1 MAMTDV
7 VELTIAEAAA
17 ALAAGELSA
26 RALVEATL
34 ARIEETEPYLHAY
47 ASVEAEAALAAADVA
62 DGELA
67 AGRGR
72 GPLHGI
78 PISLKDIVYAE
89 GTLCEAGS
97 KAMIGYP
104 SPYDA
109 TVAARLRQAGAITV
123 GKVVTHEFATGRNEP
138 PTCNP
143 WAPDGYYAG
152 SSSVGSAVSVA
163 ARSSFA
169 SIGTDTGGSVRFP
182 ATINGV
188 VGLKPTY
195 GRISKHG
202 VIPLGFSL
210 DHVGT
215 LTRTAED
222 AAIVLAATAGF
233 DPADP
238 ASIDEPVEDYVARL
252 SDGVEGLRIGVEREY
267 YLFEHLHPDVR
278 AATHDAIE
286 TLAGLGAE
294 IVELDIP
301 ELRWAIPIWIVLYA
315 AEAAAH
321 HRYLLRRGVPYD
333 PVVRF
338 TMEVGEFV
346 TASQYLTAQRVRRQ
360 LRDAVRDAFNAQRL
374 DAIVAPGLPMPAVR
388 LEDLYG
394 DAGPMLLPTGE
405 TPLSGYLHHTFP
417 ANLTGQPCVAAP
429 AGFSEEGLP
438 IAIQVLGRPFGEATV
453 LRIAHA
459 YGGKHEWH
467 RRAPARPAEAEVA

>member
-1 MAMTDV
+1 MALSDP
-7 VELTIAEAAA
+7 VELTIAEAGAK
-17 ALAAGELSA
+17 LAAGELTS

-47 ASVEAEAALAAADVA
+47 ASVEGEAALNAADAA
-62 DGELA
+62 DRELA
-67 AGRGR
+67 TSGSR

-78 PISLKDIVYAE
+78 PISLKDIIYAE
-89 GTLCEAGS
+89 GTLTEAGS
-97 KAMIGYP
+97 EARAGHA

-109 TVAARLRQAGAITV
+109 TVASRLRAAGAITV

-143 WAPDGYYAG
+143 WGPDGHYAG

-182 ATINGV
+182 AAINGV

-222 AAIVLAATAGF
+222 AAIVLAATAGY
-233 DPADP
+233 DAADP
-238 ASIDEPVEDYVARL
+238 ASIDEPVDDYIARL
-252 SDGVEGLRIGVEREY
+252 GDGVEGLRLGVERDY

-278 AATHDAIE
+278 TATHDAIE

-301 ELRWAIPIWIVLYA
+301 ELQWAIPIWIVLYA

-338 TMEVGEFV
+338 TMEIGEFV
-346 TASQYLTAQRVRRQ
+346 TASQYLTAQRVRGQ
-360 LRDAVRDAFNAQRL
+360 LRDAVRNAFETHRL
-374 DAIVAPGLPMPAVR
+374 DAIVAPGLPMPAVQ
-388 LEDLYG
+388 LSELYG
-394 DAGPMLLPTGE
+394 DAGPVLLPTGE

-429 AGFSEEGLP
+429 SGFSDGLP
-438 IAIQVLGRPFGEATV
+438 TSIQVLGRPFGEATV
-453 LRIAHA
+453 LRVAHA
-459 YGGKHEWH
+459 YGGEHEWH
-467 RRAPARPAEAEVA
+467 LHTPARPTEAQAT

>member
-1 MAMTDV
+1 MALSDA

-17 ALAAGELSA
+17 ALAGGELSA

-47 ASVEAEAALAAADVA
+47 ASVEAEAALAAADAA
-62 DGELA
+62 DRELD
-67 AGRGR
+67 AGRGK

-78 PISLKDIVYAE
+78 PVSLKDIIYAE
-89 GTLCEAGS
+89 GTLTEAGS
-97 KAMIGYP
+97 DARVGYP

-109 TVAARLRQAGAITV
+109 TVAARLREAGAIVV

-152 SSSVGSAVSVA
+152 SSSIGSGVSVA

-182 ATINGV
+182 AAINGV

-252 SDGVEGLRIGVEREY
+252 GDGVEGLRLGVERGY
-267 YLFEHLHPDVR
+267 YLFEHLHPEVR
-278 AATHDAIE
+278 ASTHDAIE

-301 ELRWAIPIWIVLYA
+301 ELAWAIPIWIVLYA

-346 TASQYLTAQRVRRQ
+346 TASQYLTAQRVRSQ
-360 LRDAVRDAFNAQRL
+360 LRDAVRDAFETNRL
-374 DAIVAPGLPMPAVR
+374 DAIVAPGLPMPAVHMD
-388 LEDLYG
+388 DLHG
-394 DAGPMLLPTGE
+394 DAGPVLMPNGA

-429 AGFSEEGLP
+429 AGFSEDGLP
-438 IAIQVLGRPFGEATV
+438 ISIQVLGRPFDEATV
-453 LRIAHA
+453 LRVAHA
-459 YGGKHEWH
+459 YGGEHDWH
-467 RRAPARPAEAEVA
+467 RKAPARPAGMEAS